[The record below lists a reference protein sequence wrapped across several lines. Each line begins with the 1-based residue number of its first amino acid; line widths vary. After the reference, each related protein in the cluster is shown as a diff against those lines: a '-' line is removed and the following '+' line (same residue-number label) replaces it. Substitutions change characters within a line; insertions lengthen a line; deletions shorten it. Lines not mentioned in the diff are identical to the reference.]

1 MDDLIIKTNNINNT
15 NYAIFDFDWTLVK
28 PKNNRKFPSNTEDW
42 QYLRNSV
49 KETIQKYKLTHHI
62 VIVTNQTKAW
72 KVDQIKLVVEDLQL
86 TNDATIIIGFT
97 THKPD
102 TSLFLKAFPN
112 FEENNNDNSFFVGD
126 AAGRLNDFSDS
137 DKQFA
142 KNLKIKFILPEE
154 IFPLDTI
161 ENNINIDI
169 PQEKEVIIMIGYPGS
184 GKTTICKDIF
194 EKYNYHIVSGDIL
207 KTTSKM
213 IKDAIK
219 YINIKSIV
227 FDSTAGTKEKRLEF
241 IQFAQKYNLPVRA
254 VWIQTPI
261 DISMER
267 NKQRALVTG
276 SKIPDVVYYV
286 YRKNFEEPDEEEG
299 FILVKV

>member
-1 MDDLIIKTNNINNT
+1 MNDLIIKPNNIINT

-28 PKNNRKFPSNTEDW
+28 PKDNRKFPIKIEDW

-49 KETIQKYKLTHHI
+49 KQTIQKYKLTHHI

-72 KVDQIKLVVEDLQL
+72 KVDQIKLVIDDLEL
-86 TNDATIIIGFT
+86 TNDVTIIIGFT

-112 FEENNNDNSFFVGD
+112 FEENDNSFFVGD
-126 AAGRLNDFSDS
+126 AAGRVGDFSDS

-154 IFPLDTI
+154 IFSLDII
-161 ENNINIDI
+161 ESNLNIDI
-169 PQEKEVIIMIGYPGS
+169 PQVKEVIIMIGYPGS

-194 EKYNYHIVSGDIL
+194 EKKNYHIVSGDIL
-207 KTTSKM
+207 KTSSKM

-241 IQFAQKYNLPVRA
+241 IKFAQKYNLPVRA
-254 VWIQTPI
+254 IWVQTPM

-267 NKQRALVTG
+267 NKQRALLTG

-286 YRKNFEEPDEEEG
+286 YRKNFEEPIEEEG

>member
-1 MDDLIIKTNNINNT
+1 MDDLIIKTNNINNI

-28 PKNNRKFPSNTEDW
+28 PKNNRKFPIKIEDW

-49 KETIQKYKLTHHI
+49 KETVQKYKLTHHI

-72 KVDQIKLVVEDLQL
+72 KVDQIKLVVEDLEL

-102 TSLFLKAFPN
+102 TSLFLKTFPN
-112 FEENNNDNSFFVGD
+112 FEENDNSFFVGD

-161 ENNINIDI
+161 ESNININI
-169 PQEKEVIIMIGYPGS
+169 PSMKEVIIMIGYPGS

-194 EKYNYHIVSGDIL
+194 EKHNYHIVSGDIF
-207 KTTSKM
+207 KTSSKM

-219 YINIKSIV
+219 HLDTSIV

-254 VWIQTPI
+254 LWVQTPM
-261 DISMER
+261 DVSMER
-267 NKQRALVTG
+267 NKQRALISG

-286 YRKNFEEPDEEEG
+286 YRKNFDEPNEDEG

>member
-1 MDDLIIKTNNINNT
+1 MDDLIIKTNNIINT

-28 PKNNRKFPSNTEDW
+28 PKNNRKFPIKPEDW
-42 QYLRNSV
+42 QYLRNSI

-72 KVDQIKLVVEDLQL
+72 KVDQIKLVVEDLEL

-112 FEENNNDNSFFVGD
+112 FEENDNSFFVGD
-126 AAGRLNDFSDS
+126 AAGRIGDFSDS

-161 ENNINIDI
+161 ESNINIEISDV
-169 PQEKEVIIMIGYPGS
+169 KEVIIMIGYPGS
-184 GKTTICKDIF
+184 GKTTICKDVF
-194 EKYNYHIVSGDIL
+194 EKHNYHIVSGDIL
-207 KTTSKM
+207 KSSSKM

-219 YINIKSIV
+219 YLNKSIV

-254 VWIQTPI
+254 IWVQTPM

-267 NKQRALVTG
+267 NKQRALISG

-299 FILVKV
+299 FTLVKV

>member
-1 MDDLIIKTNNINNT
+1 MDNLILKSCKIKNT

-28 PKNNRKFPSNTEDW
+28 PKDNRKFPTNIEDW
-42 QYLRNSV
+42 KYLRNSV
-49 KETIQKYKLTHHI
+49 KHTLQKYKLTHHI
-62 VIVTNQTKAW
+62 VIVTNQTKLW
-72 KVDQIKLVVEDLQL
+72 KVDQIKLVIEDLEL
-86 TNDATIIIGFT
+86 TNDSTIIIGFT
-97 THKPD
+97 TRKPD

-112 FEENNNDNSFFVGD
+112 FLENNNENTFFVGD
-126 AAGRLNDFSDS
+126 AAGRVGDFSDS

-142 KNLKIKFILPEE
+142 TNLKIKFMLPEE

-161 ENNINIDI
+161 ESNININI

-194 EKYNYHIVSGDIL
+194 EKHNYHIVSGDIL
-207 KTTSKM
+207 KTSSKM

-219 YINIKSIV
+219 HINNSIV
-227 FDSTAGTKEKRLEF
+227 FDSTAGTKEKRQEF
-241 IQFAQKYNLPVRA
+241 IQFAKKYNLPVRA
-254 VWIQTPI
+254 IWIQTPM

-267 NKQRALVTG
+267 NKQRALITG

-286 YRKNFEEPDEEEG
+286 YRKNFEEPIEEEG
-299 FILVKV
+299 FSLVKV

>member
-1 MDDLIIKTNNINNT
+1 MDDLIIKSNIINNI

-28 PKNNRKFPSNTEDW
+28 PKDNRKFPSNTEDW

-49 KETIQKYKLTHHI
+49 KQTIQKYKISHHI

-72 KVDQIKLVVEDLQL
+72 KVDQIKLVIEDLEL

-102 TSLFLKAFPN
+102 TSLFLKTFPN
-112 FEENNNDNSFFVGD
+112 FLENNNDNSFFVGD
-126 AAGRLNDFSDS
+126 AAGRIGDFSDS

-154 IFPLDTI
+154 IFPLDLI

-169 PQEKEVIIMIGYPGS
+169 PQQKEVIIMIGYPGS
-184 GKTTICKDIF
+184 GKTTICKNVFD
-194 EKYNYHIVSGDIL
+194 KHNYHIVSGDVL
-207 KTTSKM
+207 KTSSKM

-219 YINIKSIV
+219 YIEKSIV

-254 VWIQTPI
+254 VWVQTPI

-299 FILVKV
+299 FILVKVQ